1 MARENTYKRRLRGS
15 YITSTISISLVL
27 FMIGLIGLLLLNA
40 NHLSDYVKE
49 NISFNVLLKEGT
61 REIDIIQ
68 MQKSLDIKK
77 YVRST
82 EYITADK
89 AAERLKK
96 ELGEDF
102 IGYLGFN
109 PLLPAIE
116 VKMHASYANNDSIAL
131 IEKEFMNNPLV
142 NEVVYE
148 KSLIQAVNENIQKI
162 SIILLLFSFLL
173 FLIAIALINNT
184 IRLSVYSKRFLIR
197 TMQMVG
203 ATKGFIRRPFIF
215 KSMLQGMFSAII
227 AIALITLIIY
237 IIQNELQ
244 DIIVYFEMNLLFL
257 LYIIIIN
264 MGMLINMIFT
274 FFAVNKYLNI
284 DEDKL
289 Y

>member
-237 IIQNELQ
+237 VIQNELQ